1 MRLATSEQLIETQ
14 GLGAA
19 LERWLRPAVGFSH
32 PRDVLK
38 DPALN
43 LAEKREVLAS
53 WASDASS
60 VREEPSLRWLLGTP
74 EPVPL
79 VEIREA
85 LTKLDLWEVA
95 ASSSPPREIR
105 HPSNICFT

>member
-1 MRLATSEQLIETQ
+1 MRLATSEHQIETHN
-14 GLGAA
+14 LGAA
-19 LERWLRPAVGFSH
+19 LERWFRPGAGFSH

-74 EPVPL
+74 EPVTL
-79 VEIREA
+79 ADVRGA
-85 LTKLDLWEVA
+85 LTRLDLRGA
-95 ASSSPPREIR
+95 TAPSSPPREISFA
-105 HPSNICFT
+105 SNICFT

>member
-1 MRLATSEQLIETQ
+1 MRLATSEQLLETQ

-19 LERWLRPAVGFSH
+19 LQRWLRPAVGFGH
-32 PRDVLK
+32 PSDVLK
-38 DPALN
+38 DPMQD
-43 LAEKREVLAS
+43 LAEKRAVLAS

-79 VEIREA
+79 AEVREA
-85 LTKLDLWEVA
+85 LAKLDLWEA
-95 ASSSPPREIR
+95 AQSQMFGLEP
-105 HPSNICFT
+105 N

>member
-1 MRLATSEQLIETQ
+1 MRLATSEHVFETQ

-19 LERWLRPAVGFSH
+19 LARWLRPAIGFSH

-38 DPALN
+38 DPGLN

-60 VREEPSLRWLLGTP
+60 VREEPSLRWLLGTA

-79 VEIREA
+79 AEVREA
-85 LTKLDLWEVA
+85 LARLDLWA
-95 ASSSPPREIR
+95 SSPPPETGR
-105 HPSNICFT
+105 PSNICFT